1 MKDRSAFACFSAVSR
16 GWKVEPGRDWVL
28 GGSRRGRGNIALW
41 PQSNAANN
49 SSGNKLNF
57 SKIEHTKNIFVF
69 GVKYGNAPSKRKRR
83 AAKEFLIWFS
93 FGAAAQRSMR
103 APEDRR
109 PQPHPQPHPQP
120 QPHPRPRCPRRG
132 IVCGALS
139 AVVCVCVCVSGC
151 DPSKEHILKMC
162 LPFVTFA
169 TTSWVLDV
177 NTMYTRAAVAPLA
190 AAAGAFRGRLIGA

>member
-109 PQPHPQPHPQP
+109 PQPHPQPHP
-120 QPHPRPRCPRRG
+120 RPRCPRRG
-132 IVCGALS
+132 IVCGAGVVPSRSPPSS
-139 AVVCVCVCVSGC
+139 ASASASPAAIHLRSIFWKCVC
-151 DPSKEHILKMC
+151 L
-162 LPFVTFA
+162 
-169 TTSWVLDV
+169 SWLSPQLVEFWMS
-177 NTMYTRAAVAPLA
+177 TRCTRAPPLLLLLLLLVRSAAVW
-190 AAAGAFRGRLIGA
+190 